1 MASFGASSQS
11 CSVIFACKCLLP
23 HPSPSSLSL
32 PLSLS
37 LSLPPSCRPP
47 GHLSPRMVS
56 SAMRN
61 KIFRTSLQQDSQ
73 EFLRCLLMQI
83 HDETAVEVPSWSADM
98 TVRPGDT
105 PPGNTHRDSLDSS
118 TSHDLELGSN
128 SGGRNS
134 PLVGLAAP
142 DSGGKTQPKSS
153 PLPRKKGGLAR
164 LSLKQKSSGSSQSLV
179 QSSPTAGHRRF
190 ALRASSSLGKT
201 RGGSREAE
209 EIGGRSH
216 QLAKTGGS
224 QVSLE
229 SQPSDDDAVGVV
241 RRGEEGEVYEVDMV
255 TRRVTLHRNCHLFDK
270 SSNQQQQSGCQNQ
283 SEGDTKSAGR
293 KTDLQSSPQSR
304 LRGKRVQG
312 QGGHS
317 AYYCGPLHSL
327 HSREPCGPH
336 TPLLVCLMFSF
347 QCV

>member
-1 MASFGASSQS
+1 M
-11 CSVIFACKCLLP
+11 
-23 HPSPSSLSL
+23 SPSSSL
-32 PLSLS
+32 PIFSLPPSLSLSLS

-98 TVRPGDT
+98 TVRPGGT

-255 TRRVTLHRNCHLFDK
+255 TRRVTLHRNCHLFDQ

-293 KTDLQSSPQSR
+293 KTELQSSPQSR